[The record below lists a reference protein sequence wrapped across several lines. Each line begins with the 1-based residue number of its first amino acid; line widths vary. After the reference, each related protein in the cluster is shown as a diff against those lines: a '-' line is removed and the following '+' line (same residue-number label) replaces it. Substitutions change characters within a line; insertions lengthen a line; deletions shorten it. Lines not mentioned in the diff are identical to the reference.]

1 MTTKVL
7 MLFLTCI
14 VLYSCGS
21 ALQTLEEALSAE
33 IESAPII
40 PLAIDGI
47 KDELDNDILDN
58 KFTVEYGSLE
68 NPIYNDKLD
77 SIFEVLKNEK
87 SILLNLADK
96 QLYLDLL
103 SRYNADT
110 TYLTNIY
117 MKTPKGGLPVSYIYD
132 VKKNDLVFYT
142 IENLGKNSIEEV
154 SILEGATY
162 RYVKQNLLK
171 KKKETGTI
179 KIIDDNS
186 LSLNI
191 SNDNFFKNKGLMSS
205 KIKIQLKKISPLK
218 INYEVI
224 TDSILEVNSLIDT
237 VYDTIYK
244 SRFDTSVKLF
254 PTLNITEQ
262 SKLVVPVDVDLTE
275 NELVGWGYWV
285 GLNRFNSLVWES
297 DQENDM
303 INFARQE
310 FFGFENDVTLQT
322 SKNENIK
329 LKIND
334 LSLDTRSLNYNINY
348 AFYKADSKVQKSERR
363 AEIVIRNLS
372 YIYEYKLKLAL
383 VSVFLK
389 ERQVLVDK
397 EIFIKKEFIKLTM
410 NDDE

>member
-7 MLFLTCI
+7 MLFLTC
-14 VLYSCGS
+14 VTLYSCGS
-21 ALQTLEEALSAE
+21 TVQTLEEALNAE
-33 IESAPII
+33 IESTPII
-40 PLAIDGI
+40 PLAIGGI
-47 KDELDNDILDN
+47 KDEFDNDLLDN

-77 SIFEVLKNEK
+77 SIFEVLKREK
-87 SILLNLADK
+87 SVLLELADK

-117 MKTPKGGLPVSYIYD
+117 MKTPRGGLPVTYVYD

-142 IENLGKNSIEEV
+142 IENLGKNNIEEV

-162 RYVKQNLLK
+162 RYVKQNLGK
-171 KKKETGTI
+171 KKREKGTI

-191 SNDNFFKNKGLMSS
+191 SNDNFLKNKGLMSS
-205 KIKIQLKKISPLK
+205 KLKIQLKKISPLK
-218 INYEVI
+218 IDYEVV

-244 SRFDTSVKLF
+244 STFDTSLKLF
-254 PTLNITEQ
+254 PALNITEQ

-275 NELVGWGYWV
+275 NMLVGWGYWV
-285 GLNRFNSLVWES
+285 GLNRFNSLIWES
-297 DQENDM
+297 DQENDI

-310 FFGFENDVTLQT
+310 FFGFENDTTLQT
-322 SKNENIK
+322 SENENIR

-334 LSLDTRSLNYNINY
+334 LSLDTRSLNYNVNY
-348 AFYKADSKVQKSERR
+348 AFYKADSNIQKAERR

-372 YIYEYKLKLAL
+372 YIYEYKLQLAL

-389 ERQVLVDK
+389 EKQVLVDK

>member
-117 MKTPKGGLPVSYIYD
+117 MKTPKGGLPVSYVYD

-142 IENLGKNSIEEV
+142 IENLGKNNIEEV

-179 KIIDDNS
+179 QIIDDNS

-285 GLNRFNSLVWES
+285 GLNQFNSLVWES

-322 SKNENIK
+322 SENENIK

-372 YIYEYKLKLAL
+372 YIYEYKLQLAL

>member
-1 MTTKVL
+1 
-7 MLFLTCI
+7 MLFLACV

-21 ALQTLEEALSAE
+21 TIQTFEEALNSE
-33 IESAPII
+33 IESTPII
-40 PLAIDGI
+40 PLAVDGI
-47 KDELDNDILDN
+47 KDELDSDLLDN
-58 KFTVEYGSLE
+58 KFIVEYGSLE
-68 NPIYNDKLD
+68 NPLYNDKLD
-77 SIFEVLKNEK
+77 SIYEVLKNEK
-87 SILLNLADK
+87 SILLDLADK

-117 MKTPKGGLPVSYIYD
+117 MKTPKGGLPVTYVYD

-142 IENLGKNSIEEV
+142 IENLGKNNIEEV

-179 KIIDDNS
+179 KIINDNS
-186 LSLNI
+186 LSLYI
-191 SNDNFFKNKGLMSS
+191 SNDNFLKNKGLMSS
-205 KIKIQLKKISPLK
+205 KVKIQLKKISPLK
-218 INYEVI
+218 INYEVV
-224 TDSILEVNSLIDT
+224 TDSILEVNSLVDT

-244 SRFDTSVKLF
+244 SKFDTSVKLF

-285 GLNRFNSLVWES
+285 GLNRFNSIIWET

-310 FFGFENDVTLQT
+310 FFGFDNDVLLQT
-322 SKNENIK
+322 SENENIK

-334 LSLDTRSLNYNINY
+334 LSLDTRSLNYNVNY
-348 AFYKADSKVQKSERR
+348 AFYKADSKIQKSERR

-372 YIYEYKLKLAL
+372 YIYEYKLQLAL

-397 EIFIKKEFIKLTM
+397 EIFIKKKFIKLTM

>member
-1 MTTKVL
+1 
-7 MLFLTCI
+7 MLFLACV

-21 ALQTLEEALSAE
+21 TIQTFEEALNSE
-33 IESAPII
+33 IESTPII
-40 PLAIDGI
+40 PLAVDGI
-47 KDELDNDILDN
+47 KDELDSDLLDN
-58 KFTVEYGSLE
+58 KFIVEYGSLE
-68 NPIYNDKLD
+68 NPLYNDKLD
-77 SIFEVLKNEK
+77 SIYEVLKNEK
-87 SILLNLADK
+87 SILLDLADK

-103 SRYNADT
+103 TRYNADT

-117 MKTPKGGLPVSYIYD
+117 MKTPKGGLPVTYVYD

-142 IENLGKNSIEEV
+142 IENLGKNNIEEV

-179 KIIDDNS
+179 KIINDNS
-186 LSLNI
+186 LSLYI
-191 SNDNFFKNKGLMSS
+191 SNDNFLKNKGLMSS
-205 KIKIQLKKISPLK
+205 KVKIQLKKISPLK
-218 INYEVI
+218 INYEVV
-224 TDSILEVNSLIDT
+224 TDSILEVNSLVDT

-244 SRFDTSVKLF
+244 SKFDTSVKLF

-285 GLNRFNSLVWES
+285 GLNRFNSIIWET

-310 FFGFENDVTLQT
+310 FFGFDNDVLLQT
-322 SKNENIK
+322 SENENIK

-334 LSLDTRSLNYNINY
+334 LSLDTRSLNYNVNY
-348 AFYKADSKVQKSERR
+348 AFYKADSKIQKSERR

-372 YIYEYKLKLAL
+372 YIYEYKLQLAL

-397 EIFIKKEFIKLTM
+397 EIFIKKKFIKLTM